1 MRGLDPAVEP
11 LLTRTPAAEG
21 VCVGGVGGGR
31 WGGGRGDVTASLLP
45 AQDLGLVSLKCGK
58 AHWTWTFKMNVY
70 IKL

>member
-1 MRGLDPAVEP
+1 MHAGGWGGW
-11 LLTRTPAAEG
+11 G
-21 VCVGGVGGGR
+21 VVGVVGGG
-31 WGGGRGDVTASLLP
+31 GVTASSLP